1 MNREKIKKIKGITF
15 DILLYLFLGICLIM
29 VALTIISK
37 KNEDGVAELWGYQMR
52 IVSSNSMAKCDQTDV
67 SDYEI
72 KSIPLRSMVFV
83 KVMPQDET
91 GAEEWYRDL
100 RVGDVLTFKYVYTS
114 QVTITHRIV
123 SITEKESGGY
133 IIELAGDNR
142 NSNSDQLTQSI
153 DTSIPNNLN
162 YVIGKVTG
170 QAFLLGFVVS
180 LLKSTLGIIFIVIVP
195 SLIVIFMEIL
205 KIVGLYQAERK
216 KREQDEKDVE
226 IEALRRQLAQLKNQQ
241 NGRKEMG

>member
-1 MNREKIKKIKGITF
+1 MNRGKIKKIKGITF
-15 DILLYLFLGICLIM
+15 DILLYLFLSICLIT

>member
-15 DILLYLFLGICLIM
+15 DILLYLFLGICLIT

-37 KNEDGVAELWGYQMR
+37 KNDDGAELWGYQMR
-52 IVSSNSMAKCDQTDV
+52 IISSNSMAKCDQTDV

-142 NSNSDQLTQSI
+142 NSDSDQLTQSI

-195 SLIVIFMEIL
+195 SLIIIFMEIM
-205 KIVGLYQAERK
+205 KIVGIYRAERK

-226 IEALRRQLAQLKNQQ
+226 IEALRQQLAQLKNQQ

>member
-15 DILLYLFLGICLIM
+15 DILLYLFLSICLIT

>member
-1 MNREKIKKIKGITF
+1 MNRKKIKIIKGITF
-15 DILLYLFLGICLIM
+15 DILLYLFLGICLIT

-226 IEALRRQLAQLKNQQ
+226 IEALQRQLAQLKNQQ

>member
-15 DILLYLFLGICLIM
+15 DILLYLFLGICLIT